1 MSPTAIFFFS
11 VVVSLVLFSHIARW
25 YVMPPLRRI
34 PLERALPPLLLFHC
48 FRYIGLAFL
57 IPGVVS
63 PSLPAGFARPA
74 AYGDLL
80 SGALAYLALL
90 AVRHRWRLATPLVW
104 LFNVVGTLDLVNAF
118 VQGARHHIQPDQLGV
133 MYFIPT
139 LRVPSIYVTHFM
151 IFALLLRRSPQPAP
165 GTSGPPPAT

>member
-1 MSPTAIFFFS
+1 MSPPAIFFFS
-11 VVVSLVLFSHIARW
+11 IVASLVLFTHIARW
-25 YVMPPLRRI
+25 YVMPPLRRL
-34 PLERALPPLLLFHC
+34 PVERALPPLLLFHC

-80 SGALAYLALL
+80 SGVLAYVALL
-90 AVRHRWRLATPLVW
+90 AVRFRWPLAIPLVW

-118 VQGARHHIQPDQLGV
+118 IQAARHGTQPSQLGF

-139 LRVPSIYVTHFM
+139 LRVPSVYVAHFM
-151 IFALLLRRSPQPAP
+151 IFVLLLRPSPQPGREAD
-165 GTSGPPPAT
+165 

>member
-1 MSPTAIFFFS
+1 MSSPAIFFFS
-11 VVVSLVLFSHIARW
+11 IAASLVLFTHIARW
-25 YVMPPLRRI
+25 YVTPSLRLI

-57 IPGVVS
+57 VPGVVS
-63 PSLPAGFARPA
+63 PNLPAGFARPA

-80 SGALAYLALL
+80 SAALAYIALL
-90 AVRHRWRLATPLVW
+90 AVRYRWPLAIPLVW

-118 VQGARHHIQPDQLGV
+118 IQATRHGAQPSQLGV

-139 LRVPSIYVTHFM
+139 LRVPSLYIVHFM
-151 IFALLLRRSPQPAP
+151 IFSLLVRRSPQPVQ
-165 GTSGPPPAT
+165 GNT